1 MQSSLTSDRRRGGEE
16 GRRGGEEGRW
26 GGGEEGRRDL
36 LKGAEHWCYDG
47 VGDFPDA
54 RGGHG

>member
-1 MQSSLTSDRRRGGEE
+1 MQSSLMSGEE
-16 GRRGGEEGRW
+16 GRRGGEEEGRR
-26 GGGEEGRRDL
+26 GGGEEGRRRDL

-47 VGDFPDA
+47 EGDFPDA

>member
-1 MQSSLTSDRRRGGEE
+1 MAPSATQHAKQFNVRQEE
-16 GRRGGEEGRW
+16 GRIGGE
-26 GGGEEGRRDL
+26 EEGRRDL

-47 VGDFPDA
+47 KGDFPDA